1 MMKYF
6 GSSLKVLKMTGMAAL
21 LGCSALASAADLKPI
36 SITEPGHLVAYLPVY
51 VAIAKG
57 YFAAE
62 GLDVKMITLDGGS
75 SHTNAVLAGQ
85 AFAFIGGP
93 EHDAFAKLKGGELR
107 TVIGVVNRGDTYI
120 MAKKGSEPKGKDMA
134 SYLKGKRIATYV
146 VGSTPNSITHYL
158 LAKWGLDP
166 NKDVTLIETNAAGVP
181 AAMAAGQ
188 ADVGMSTE
196 PIITR
201 GAEQGIWG
209 EPIYSIPKELGPY
222 AYSTLN
228 VRYESITKDP
238 KTVQGFVRAMLR
250 ALKET
255 QDDRAETLRIAQKEF
270 PTISPAA
277 LKTAMDRYYA
287 EEIWS
292 RDGLVSEQSWKTAK
306 AVVTGAGILKQDVPY
321 NDVIDMQFV
330 NNAKLN

>member
-1 MMKYF
+1 MMKYCESGLTF
-6 GSSLKVLKMTGMAAL
+6 LKTTGIAAL
-21 LGCSALASAADLKPI
+21 LVCSAAAGAADLKPL
-36 SITEPGHLVAYLPVY
+36 SITEPGHLLAYLPVY
-51 VAIAKG
+51 VGIDKG

-62 GLDVKMITLDGGS
+62 GLDVKTITLDGGS

-93 EHDAFAKLKGGELR
+93 EHDAYAKLKGGELR
-107 TVIGVVNRGDTYI
+107 AVIGVVNRGDTYV

-134 SYLKGKRIATYV
+134 AYLKGKKIATYI
-146 VGSTPNSITHYL
+146 VGSTPNSISRYL
-158 LAKWGLDP
+158 LAKWGLDA
-166 NKDVTLIETNAAGVP
+166 NKDVTLIETNAAGVL

-188 ADVGMSTE
+188 ADVGMATE

-201 GAEQGIWG
+201 GAEQGTWG

-228 VRYESITKDP
+228 VRMDSIAKDP
-238 KTVQGFVRAMLR
+238 KTVQAFVRAMMR

-255 QDDRAETLRIAQKEF
+255 HDDPAETMKIAQKEF
-270 PTISPAA
+270 PTMAPSA
-277 LKTAMDRYYA
+277 LKATIDRYYA
-287 EEIWS
+287 NEIWN
-292 RDGLVSEQSWKTAK
+292 RDGQVSEQSWKTAK
-306 AVVTGAGILKQDVPY
+306 AVVTGAGLLKQDVPY
-321 NDVIDMQFV
+321 GDVIDMQFV